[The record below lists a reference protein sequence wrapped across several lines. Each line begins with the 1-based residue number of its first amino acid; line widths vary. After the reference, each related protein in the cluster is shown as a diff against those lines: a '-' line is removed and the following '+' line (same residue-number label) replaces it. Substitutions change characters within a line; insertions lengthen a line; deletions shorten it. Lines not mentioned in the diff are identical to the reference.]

1 MTSKKKSSR
10 FTEQMNAVLIDSYSK
25 HQVVLKSKF
34 TNHITNEKKKSI
46 WENITLA
53 VNAVNSGERKTVEQV
68 KKRWEDITMQVK
80 RKERTARH
88 NEINRLKITGNG
100 KLPDDQEESEVIT
113 IPVTQSLASSPE
125 RKVAQILGPEVFEGI
140 SGGLDT
146 LDTSGWLDRQP
157 QFSTSTASMVAG
169 ADGMASV
176 DLDAD
181 VKQLDQP
188 QNLKEMTSKSIKGR
202 KRSLADAQIGYFE
215 VCTSYYKLKMEKVCL
230 EMKALQG
237 HKEE

>member
-53 VNAVNSGERKTVEQV
+53 VNAVNSSERKTVEQV

>member
-25 HQVVLKSKF
+25 HQV
-34 TNHITNEKKKSI
+34 
-46 WENITLA
+46 
-53 VNAVNSGERKTVEQV
+53 

-80 RKERTARH
+80 KKERTARH

-125 RKVAQILGPEVFEGI
+125 RKVAQILGPEVFEVI
-140 SGGLDT
+140 SGGLDA

-176 DLDAD
+176 VSNGSFKYSYFAQFLT
-181 VKQLDQP
+181 LTN
-188 QNLKEMTSKSIKGR
+188 NL
-202 KRSLADAQIGYFE
+202 
-215 VCTSYYKLKMEKVCL
+215 
-230 EMKALQG
+230 
-237 HKEE
+237 

>member
-1 MTSKKKSSR
+1 MIFKQQLKKIEVFIRKA
-10 FTEQMNAVLIDSYSK
+10 FTCS
-25 HQVVLKSKF
+25 
-34 TNHITNEKKKSI
+34 EKA
-46 WENITLA
+46 T
-53 VNAVNSGERKTVEQV
+53 GEPTVKCLPNFLEV

-80 RKERTARH
+80 KKERTARH

-202 KRSLADAQIGYFE
+202 KRSLANAQIEYFE
-215 VCTSYYKLKMEKVCL
+215 VCTSYYKLKKEKVCL

-237 HKEE
+237 HKEGKVRSIITKIFKQVMFISAINP

>member
-157 QFSTSTASMVAG
+157 QFSTSTATMVAG

-202 KRSLADAQIGYFE
+202 KRSLADAQIENRYESILRRCG
-215 VCTSYYKLKMEKVCL
+215 VIL
-230 EMKALQG
+230 A
-237 HKEE
+237 

>member
-25 HQVVLKSKF
+25 HQV
-34 TNHITNEKKKSI
+34 
-46 WENITLA
+46 
-53 VNAVNSGERKTVEQV
+53 

-80 RKERTARH
+80 KKERTARH

-202 KRSLADAQIGYFE
+202 KRSLADAQIEYFE
-215 VCTSYYKLKMEKVCL
+215 VCTSYYKLKKEKVCL

-237 HKEE
+237 HKEGKVRSIITKIFKQVMFISGINP

>member
-25 HQVVLKSKF
+25 HQV
-34 TNHITNEKKKSI
+34 
-46 WENITLA
+46 
-53 VNAVNSGERKTVEQV
+53 

-80 RKERTARH
+80 KKERTARH

-169 ADGMASV
+169 ADGIVSV

-188 QNLKEMTSKSIKGR
+188 QNLKEMTSKSIKDR
-202 KRSLADAQIGYFE
+202 KRSLADAQIEYFE
-215 VCTSYYKLKMEKVCL
+215 ACTSYYKLKMEKVCL

-237 HKEE
+237 QKEGKVRSIITNIFKQVMFISGINP

>member
-25 HQVVLKSKF
+25 HQV
-34 TNHITNEKKKSI
+34 
-46 WENITLA
+46 
-53 VNAVNSGERKTVEQV
+53 

-80 RKERTARH
+80 KKERTARH

-125 RKVAQILGPEVFEGI
+125 RKVAQILGPEVFEVI
-140 SGGLDT
+140 SGGLDA

-188 QNLKEMTSKSIKGR
+188 QR
-202 KRSLADAQIGYFE
+202 
-215 VCTSYYKLKMEKVCL
+215 
-230 EMKALQG
+230 
-237 HKEE
+237 

>member
-10 FTEQMNAVLIDSYSK
+10 FTEQMNAVLIESYSK
-25 HQVVLKSKF
+25 H
-34 TNHITNEKKKSI
+34 
-46 WENITLA
+46 
-53 VNAVNSGERKTVEQV
+53 QV

-181 VKQLDQP
+181 VKQLDQL
-188 QNLKEMTSKSIKGR
+188 Q
-202 KRSLADAQIGYFE
+202 YFE

-237 HKEE
+237 HKEALKVNDLTLDIQYSHVYLHISLYITYM

>member
-1 MTSKKKSSR
+1 MIFKQQLKKIEVFIRKA
-10 FTEQMNAVLIDSYSK
+10 FTCS
-25 HQVVLKSKF
+25 
-34 TNHITNEKKKSI
+34 EKA
-46 WENITLA
+46 T
-53 VNAVNSGERKTVEQV
+53 GEPTVKCLPNFLEV

-80 RKERTARH
+80 KKERTARH

-202 KRSLADAQIGYFE
+202 KRSLQ
-215 VCTSYYKLKMEKVCL
+215 CC
-230 EMKALQG
+230 
-237 HKEE
+237 

>member
-1 MTSKKKSSR
+1 MTQGFAVKLNPVKINCLLVIEVFIRKA
-10 FTEQMNAVLIDSYSK
+10 FTCS
-25 HQVVLKSKF
+25 
-34 TNHITNEKKKSI
+34 EKA
-46 WENITLA
+46 T
-53 VNAVNSGERKTVEQV
+53 GEPTVKCLPNFLEV

-80 RKERTARH
+80 KKERTARH

-100 KLPDDQEESEVIT
+100 KLPDDQDESEVIT

-169 ADGMASV
+169 ADCMASV

-202 KRSLADAQIGYFE
+202 KRSLADAQIEYFE
-215 VCTSYYKLKMEKVCL
+215 VCTSYYKLKKEKVCL

>member
-1 MTSKKKSSR
+1 MTQGFAVKLNPVKINCLLVIEVFIRKA
-10 FTEQMNAVLIDSYSK
+10 FTCS
-25 HQVVLKSKF
+25 
-34 TNHITNEKKKSI
+34 EKA
-46 WENITLA
+46 T
-53 VNAVNSGERKTVEQV
+53 GEPTVKCLPNFLEV

-80 RKERTARH
+80 KKERTARH

-202 KRSLADAQIGYFE
+202 KRSLANAQIEYFE
-215 VCTSYYKLKMEKVCL
+215 VCTSYYKLKKEKVCL

>member
-1 MTSKKKSSR
+1 M
-10 FTEQMNAVLIDSYSK
+10 
-25 HQVVLKSKF
+25 
-34 TNHITNEKKKSI
+34 
-46 WENITLA
+46 
-53 VNAVNSGERKTVEQV
+53 QV
-68 KKRWEDITMQVK
+68 KK
-80 RKERTARH
+80 KERTARH

-100 KLPDDQEESEVIT
+100 KLPDDQEETEVIT

-140 SGGLDT
+140 SGGVDT

-202 KRSLADAQIGYFE
+202 KRSLADAQIE
-215 VCTSYYKLKMEKVCL
+215 VGNLDMHFFLTSKCVHFNFHALRPSSEVTMLLK
-230 EMKALQG
+230 
-237 HKEE
+237 HT